1 MAPKRSA
8 HITDHALLRYM
19 ERALGVDTDAIR
31 SKILSDGR
39 GTTIARID
47 HGKLH
52 SPELGVRLIV
62 RNGCVVS
69 VTCIDRP
76 AR

>member
-1 MAPKRSA
+1 MPQKRSA

-19 ERALGVDTDAIR
+19 ERVLGVDTDAIR
-31 SKILSDGR
+31 AKMLADGR
-39 GTTIARID
+39 DTTIARID
-47 HGKLH
+47 HGKLR